1 MNRYPYSFQK
11 TLLIAAIAMVSAGV
25 NAQGTRGERSLE
37 LEEVLVTAQK
47 RQESLQDAP
56 IAITAFSAD
65 SIEAL
70 GIIEPQNV
78 AFYTPNMV
86 AAVQTGSATTVN
98 YTIRGKTQTEPILS
112 VDPSVGIYM
121 NGVYMARNNGL
132 AFEMVDI
139 DRVEVLRGPQ
149 GSLYGKNTTGGAVNI
164 VTAKPRGQFAFR
176 QKLSIGNRNM
186 LRSHTTID
194 TPSWS
199 GLSAKLSYLHREEDG
214 FVDNTTTKAESFTG
228 DTDDY
233 GAKDTDGI
241 SLAIRWDVT
250 DNFSADYIYDQTDAT
265 SMPAVF
271 QLTASNPAF
280 ITGPNY
286 NPALVFGQGSNDLGA
301 GDAVL
306 NGVYANFG
314 GAPIAPL
321 CSFDPSCTE
330 FANTSNVA
338 FGGATPSQVFIGGMS
353 APYFVGQGHV
363 EIDKPVDGLA
373 LPYQG
378 NEELDIE
385 GHSVA
390 LQWEVSEGL
399 LIKSISAYRKME
411 NSPHSDLS
419 GGGWVDMRAFGGGVI
434 TLFAN
439 AGALKEQD
447 QFSQEFQFIGSADRI
462 EYVAGLFYFE
472 EEASENRIDFTVFN
486 LGVLPAAKYYKTEN
500 EAWAIYGQV
509 AYTPAIQDDRLKVT
523 LGLRYTED
531 DRQLYQDQGG
541 VQATFSESFDNLSGD
556 ITLDYSWSEEL
567 STYAK
572 FTMGYNAGGFMART
586 SPTNQR
592 PYDEETVE
600 AWEFGLKSQFMD
612 DRVRVNAA
620 IFYNTYEDLQLTQF
634 VPGTG
639 GSESVMS
646 NIGKATIQGAELEF
660 LALLAEGLTLS
671 FIYGYIDA
679 DYDEYLFFDPRG
691 NTCGVPGETCDV
703 SDRAHFPT
711 ASENNATLGLEYQFA
726 PFSFGKLRARVDVA
740 YNDGYKFGTIDQPYD
755 EVTEAQPHTLVNAR
769 IALSDVGL
777 GDMGRLQLALWGQNL
792 SDEEYRVYGI
802 PSFSALGFAGAN
814 YNTPRSYGLDI
825 IYDYD

>member
-1 MNRYPYSFQK
+1 MNRYPCSFQK
-11 TLLIAAIAMVSAGV
+11 TLLIAAIAMASAGV
-25 NAQGTRGERSLE
+25 NAQNTRAERSLE

-86 AAVQTGSATTVN
+86 AAVQTGSAATVN

-112 VDPSVGIYM
+112 VDTSDGVYM

-132 AFEMVDI
+132 AFEVVDI
-139 DRVEVLRGPQ
+139 ERIEVLRGPQ

-164 VTAKPRGQFAFR
+164 VTSRPTGEFSFR
-176 QKLSIGNRNM
+176 QKFSVGNRNM
-186 LRSHTTID
+186 FRSHTTID
-194 TPSWS
+194 TPAWK
-199 GLSAKLSYLHREEDG
+199 GLSAKLSYLHKEEDG
-214 FVDNTTTKAESFTG
+214 FIDNTTTKAESFTG

-233 GAKDTDGI
+233 GAKDSDGL
-241 SLAIRWDVT
+241 SLALRWDVT
-250 DNFSADYIYDQTDAT
+250 DNFSANYMYDQTTAT
-265 SMPAVF
+265 NMPAVF

-314 GAPIAPL
+314 GVPIAPL

-338 FGGATPSQVFIGGMS
+338 FGGATPSQVFVGGMS
-353 APYFVGQGHV
+353 APYFVGQDHV
-363 EIDKPVDGLA
+363 EVDKPVDSVA

-378 NEELDIE
+378 NEEVDIE
-385 GHSVA
+385 GHSIE
-390 LQWEVSEGL
+390 LQWEVSEEL

-411 NSPHSDLS
+411 NDQYSDLS
-419 GGGWVDMRAFGGGVI
+419 GGGWVDMRALGGGVI

-439 AGALKEQD
+439 TGALKEQD

-462 EYVAGLFYFE
+462 EYVAGLYYFE
-472 EEASENRIDFTVFN
+472 EEASEDRVDFTVFN
-486 LGVLPAAKYYKTEN
+486 LGAIPPRKYYETEN

-509 AYTPAIQDDRLKVT
+509 AYTPAIQDDRLKIT

-531 DRQLYQDQGG
+531 DRQLYQDQGE
-541 VQATFSESFDNLSGD
+541 VQATFSEKFDNTSGD
-556 ITLDYSWSEEL
+556 ITLDYTWTEEF
-567 STYAK
+567 STYLK
-572 FTMGYNAGGFMART
+572 FTTGYNAGGFHART
-586 SPTNQR
+586 SPANQR

-612 DRVRVNAA
+612 NRVRVNGA
-620 IFYNTYEDLQLTQF
+620 IFHNSYEDLQLTQF
-634 VPGTG
+634 VPNTG
-639 GSESVMS
+639 GSESIMS
-646 NIGKATIQGAELEF
+646 NIGGATIQGAELEV
-660 LALLAEGLTLS
+660 LALLTQGLTLS
-671 FIYGYIDA
+671 FVYGYTDA
-679 DYDEYLFFDPRG
+679 DYDEYLFLDPLG
-691 NTCGVPGETCDV
+691 NTCGAPGTTCDV
-703 SDRAHFPT
+703 SDRAHFPN

-726 PFSFGKLRARVDVA
+726 PFSFGELRARVDVA
-740 YNDGYKFGTIDQPYD
+740 YNDGYQWAMKNTAFM
-755 EVTEAQPHTLVNAR
+755 VF
-769 IALSDVGL
+769 
-777 GDMGRLQLALWGQNL
+777 LALVRSGLPVQIIIHRAVMAWIL
-792 SDEEYRVYGI
+792 STIMIDK
-802 PSFSALGFAGAN
+802 P
-814 YNTPRSYGLDI
+814 
-825 IYDYD
+825 